1 MSNRNQKPQPKQQ
14 RRITPSPIEEREQHV
29 ARQYIE
35 LNVEPI
41 DKTNDFLYT
50 GDDEI
55 EDYTRM
61 ETVYDDGGDLSPAE
75 PQEVPINPQEQ
86 YQQDPNTVE
95 QKYWVWLSLPNQAD
109 RLVKKTNNESEVHDL
124 ILDMVENGVEV
135 DQIRVFKQLEIH
147 IGVRLS

>member
-1 MSNRNQKPQPKQQ
+1 
-14 RRITPSPIEEREQHV
+14 
-29 ARQYIE
+29 
-35 LNVEPI
+35 
-41 DKTNDFLYT
+41 
-50 GDDEI
+50 
-55 EDYTRM
+55 M